1 MLIYHKCCKMIKI
14 GHMGGSRDLKSLL
27 YLKKSLS
34 DFQSSIV
41 VTFSRNLEDITASK
55 LENKLKSQNK
65 TRSVSRSYF

>member
-1 MLIYHKCCKMIKI
+1 MIKI

-55 LENKLKSQNK
+55 LENKLKS
-65 TRSVSRSYF
+65 